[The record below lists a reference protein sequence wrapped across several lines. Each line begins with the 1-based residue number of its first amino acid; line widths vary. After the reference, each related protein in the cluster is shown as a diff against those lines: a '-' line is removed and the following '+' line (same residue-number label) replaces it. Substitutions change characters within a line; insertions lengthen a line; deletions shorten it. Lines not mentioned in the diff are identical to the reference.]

1 MASFFYLLLLEISVG
16 EEKNIRL
23 ILQYEGGNYH
33 GWQRQKNGVS
43 IQGVIEEKLALIF
56 GRQITLHG
64 SGRTD
69 AGVHALY
76 QVANFFS
83 DTSIPPESIKN
94 ALNSLLPDDIY
105 VKKAEYT
112 VPEFHSRY
120 SVKRKT
126 YEYRILNT
134 KEREIFLRRYTWHL
148 KGPLDFI
155 AMRKCLAMII
165 GVHDFSSFRS
175 SGSSNINPVREMF
188 RAELSERD
196 QDGIIRLIFEASGF
210 LRHMVRN
217 LVGTIVDA
225 GKGKITDVEFKEIL
239 DAHDR
244 KRAGARAPAQ
254 GLFLK
259 MVEY

>member
-1 MASFFYLLLLEISVG
+1 MASFFYYLVLEISMG

-23 ILQYEGGNYH
+23 ILQYEGSNYH

-43 IQGVIEEKLALIF
+43 VQGIIEERLALIF
-56 GRQITLHG
+56 NKQITLYG

-76 QVANFFS
+76 QVANFYS
-83 DTSIPPESIKN
+83 DTSIPPESIKK

-112 VPEFHSRY
+112 MPEFHSRY
-120 SVKRKT
+120 SAKRKT
-126 YEYRILNT
+126 YEYRILNANET
-134 KEREIFLRRYTWHL
+134 EVFLRRYTWHL
-148 KGPLDFI
+148 KETLDLI
-155 AMRKCLAMII
+155 EMRKCLAMII

-196 QDGIIRLIFEASGF
+196 QDGVIRFTFEASGF

-225 GKGKITDVEFKEIL
+225 GKGKITYAEFKEIL
-239 DAHDR
+239 EAHDR
-244 KRAGARAPAQ
+244 KRAGAKAPAQ